1 MSTSRQ
7 KVIPERKMGRPATG
21 RDPVFALRAP
31 KKLIE
36 SVDKWCDGSRMSR
49 SGAIRWM
56 IERGL
61 KEKPPKA

>member
-1 MSTSRQ
+1 
-7 KVIPERKMGRPATG
+7 MGRPATG